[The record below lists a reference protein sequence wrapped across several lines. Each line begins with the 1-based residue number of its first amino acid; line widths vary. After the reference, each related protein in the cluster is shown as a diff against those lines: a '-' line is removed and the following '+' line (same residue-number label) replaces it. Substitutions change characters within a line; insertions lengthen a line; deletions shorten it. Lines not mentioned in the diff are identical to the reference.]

1 MFMFDDFN
9 KFLIENQAEYVNILN
24 SFLGGDNKKDGITRP
39 FDLVNELFS
48 VGCFFGSSF
57 NFFDLVEI
65 VAIAAAFAFAIEIIV
80 AAAVAIVVAAA
91 VAIEIVAAIKEGELD
106 AELLANDNCNSGNR
120 CENGKNDEDLLND
133 LPCACSFVFNSYKF
147 VLKHDIFTS
156 EYYIN
161 CFL

>member
-24 SFLGGDNKKDGITRP
+24 FFLGGDNKKDGITRP

-48 VGCFFGSSF
+48 VGCFGSSF

-65 VAIAAAFAFAIEIIV
+65 FAIAAAVAIEIVI

-91 VAIEIVAAIKEGELD
+91 VAIEIVATAEEGELN
-106 AELLANDNCNSGNR
+106 AELLANDNRNSGNG
-120 CENGKNDEDLLND
+120 CDNGENDEDLLND
-133 LPCACSFVFNSYKF
+133 LPCACSFVFNSYKS

-156 EYYIN
+156 GYYIN